1 MPVLNLHNFSTYLMY
16 AVEEGDFNFKTTGI
30 PILYV
35 KLRYERAFSES
46 CMAVSFGDVTKFAFE
61 LQEF

>member
-1 MPVLNLHNFSTYLMY
+1 MY

-35 KLRYERAFSES
+35 KLRYERAFSEL